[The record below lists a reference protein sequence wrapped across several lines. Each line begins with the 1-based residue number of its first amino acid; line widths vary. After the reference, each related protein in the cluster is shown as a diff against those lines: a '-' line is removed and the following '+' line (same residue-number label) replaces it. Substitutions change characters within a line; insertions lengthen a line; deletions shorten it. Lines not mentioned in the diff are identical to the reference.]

1 MPDLNPSRIR
11 SDIGDMRHL
20 YKARYM
26 KQIETL
32 QNELDR
38 VKEEYA
44 RKLEALEVI
53 EEDFSD
59 VFVGLETYDVSP
71 PDPGKL
77 DSPPAKD
84 AIRVLLWCSWNKG
97 VEFDWS
103 DVKNGLVSLFNGAT
117 DNQTTISQYLRYM
130 ARDGEIELIQTGSGQ
145 ASSRFRNICDVARRN
160 KFVEKIPEEY
170 RSIRKTEPFSQQI
183 EDL

>member
-1 MPDLNPSRIR
+1 M
-11 SDIGDMRHL
+11 
-20 YKARYM
+20 
-26 KQIETL
+26 IE
-32 QNELDR
+32 
-38 VKEEYA
+38 K
-44 RKLEALEVI
+44 
-53 EEDFSD
+53 DFSD
-59 VFVGLETYDVSP
+59 AFVGLETYDVSP
-71 PDPGKL
+71 RDPSKL

-103 DVKNGLVSLFNGAT
+103 DVKTGLVSLFKGAT

-183 EDL
+183 EDLWFLKTNKKGGSDDYDANRGRNMTKAGQAAKEKAKT